1 MNPFDEIELQDCPV
15 CHGAGLI
22 QEEGGW
28 CVYVECLDCGCHT
41 AELSFS
47 NDEERMD
54 AARRVAHVWNIGKVI
69 HMDPG
74 E

>member
-1 MNPFDEIELQDCPV
+1 MNPFDQIELQDCPI

-41 AELSFS
+41 AELSYNS
-47 NDEERMD
+47 EEERLEMAKK
-54 AARRVAHVWNIGKVI
+54 AATTWNIGKVI
-69 HMDPG
+69 QMSPG